1 MAGAFRGAREAGAVR
16 CRTVMITKIT
26 GDAAEINLKKC
37 RRSDELKP

>member
-1 MAGAFRGAREAGAVR
+1 MAGGFRGARGAGGAR
-16 CRTVMITKIT
+16 RRTVMITKIT